1 MDLSIR
7 NHIINNFKGDDFDEL
22 KIAIDESIAEND
34 EETLPGMG
42 VFLELIWQGADDKLK
57 QEMLEI
63 IKKQISDKQSS
74 RENLQ

>member
-22 KIAIDESIAEND
+22 KRAIDESIAEND

-57 QEMLEI
+57 QEMIEI
-63 IKKQISDKQSS
+63 IKKQIGDKQ
-74 RENLQ
+74 

>member
-7 NHIINNFKGDDFDEL
+7 NHVINNFKGDDFDEL
-22 KIAIDESIAEND
+22 KRAIDESIAEND

-57 QEMLEI
+57 QEMIEI
-63 IKKQISDKQSS
+63 IKKQISDKQ
-74 RENLQ
+74 

>member
-22 KIAIDESIAEND
+22 KRAIDESIAEND

-42 VFLELIWQGADDKLK
+42 GFLELIWEGADDKLK
-57 QEMLEI
+57 QEMIEI
-63 IKKQISDKQSS
+63 IKKQISDKQ
-74 RENLQ
+74 

>member
-7 NHIINNFKGDDFDEL
+7 KHIINNFKGDDFDEL
-22 KIAIDESIAEND
+22 KRAIDESIAEND

-57 QEMLEI
+57 QEMIEI
-63 IKKQISDKQSS
+63 IKKQISDKQ
-74 RENLQ
+74 

>member
-22 KIAIDESIAEND
+22 KRAIDESIAEND

-42 VFLELIWQGADDKLK
+42 VFLELIWQGSDDKLK
-57 QEMLEI
+57 QEMIEI
-63 IKKQISDKQSS
+63 IKKQISDKQ
-74 RENLQ
+74 

>member
-7 NHIINNFKGDDFDEL
+7 NHIINNFKGDDVDEL
-22 KIAIDESIAEND
+22 KRAIDESIAEND

-57 QEMLEI
+57 QEMIEI
-63 IKKQISDKQSS
+63 IKKQISDKQ
-74 RENLQ
+74 

>member
-22 KIAIDESIAEND
+22 KRAIDESIAEND

-57 QEMLEI
+57 QEMIET
-63 IKKQISDKQSS
+63 IKKQISDKQ
-74 RENLQ
+74 

>member
-22 KIAIDESIAEND
+22 KRAIDESLAEND

-57 QEMLEI
+57 QEMIEI
-63 IKKQISDKQSS
+63 IKKQISDKQ
-74 RENLQ
+74 

>member
-22 KIAIDESIAEND
+22 KKAIDESIAEND

-57 QEMLEI
+57 QEMIEI
-63 IKKQISDKQSS
+63 IKKQISDKQ
-74 RENLQ
+74 

>member
-22 KIAIDESIAEND
+22 KRAINESIAEND
-34 EETLPGMG
+34 QETSPGMG

-57 QEMLEI
+57 QEMIEI
-63 IKKQISDKQSS
+63 IKKQISDKQ
-74 RENLQ
+74 

>member
-22 KIAIDESIAEND
+22 KRAIDESIAEND

-57 QEMLEI
+57 QEMIEI
-63 IKKQISDKQSS
+63 LKKQISDKQ
-74 RENLQ
+74 

>member
-7 NHIINNFKGDDFDEL
+7 NHIINNFKGDDFNEL
-22 KIAIDESIAEND
+22 KRAIDESIAEND

-63 IKKQISDKQSS
+63 IKKQISDKQ
-74 RENLQ
+74 

>member
-22 KIAIDESIAEND
+22 KRAINESIAEND

-57 QEMLEI
+57 QEMIEI
-63 IKKQISDKQSS
+63 IKKQISDKQ
-74 RENLQ
+74 

>member
-7 NHIINNFKGDDFDEL
+7 NHINNNFKGDDFDEL
-22 KIAIDESIAEND
+22 KRAIDESIAEND

-57 QEMLEI
+57 QEMIEI
-63 IKKQISDKQSS
+63 IKKQISDKQ
-74 RENLQ
+74 

>member
-22 KIAIDESIAEND
+22 KRAIEESIAEND
-34 EETLPGMG
+34 EETFPGMG

-57 QEMLEI
+57 QEMIEI
-63 IKKQISDKQSS
+63 IKKQISDKQ
-74 RENLQ
+74 

>member
-1 MDLSIR
+1 MYLSIR

-22 KIAIDESIAEND
+22 KRAIDESIAEND

-57 QEMLEI
+57 QEMIEI
-63 IKKQISDKQSS
+63 IKKQISDKQ
-74 RENLQ
+74 

>member
-22 KIAIDESIAEND
+22 KRAIDKSIAEND

-57 QEMLEI
+57 QEMIEI
-63 IKKQISDKQSS
+63 IKKQISDKQ
-74 RENLQ
+74 

>member
-22 KIAIDESIAEND
+22 KRAVDESIAEND

-57 QEMLEI
+57 QEMIEI
-63 IKKQISDKQSS
+63 IKKQISDKQ
-74 RENLQ
+74 

>member
-7 NHIINNFKGDDFDEL
+7 NHIINNFKGDDFDDL
-22 KIAIDESIAEND
+22 KRAIDESIAEND

-57 QEMLEI
+57 QEMIEI
-63 IKKQISDKQSS
+63 IKKQISDKQ
-74 RENLQ
+74 

>member
-7 NHIINNFKGDDFDEL
+7 YPIINNFKGDDFDEL
-22 KIAIDESIAEND
+22 KRAIDESIAEND

-57 QEMLEI
+57 QEMIEI
-63 IKKQISDKQSS
+63 IKKQISDKQ
-74 RENLQ
+74 

>member
-7 NHIINNFKGDDFDEL
+7 NHIINNFKGDDFDEI
-22 KIAIDESIAEND
+22 KRAIDESIAEND

-57 QEMLEI
+57 QEMIEI
-63 IKKQISDKQSS
+63 IKKQISDKQ
-74 RENLQ
+74 

>member
-1 MDLSIR
+1 MDLNIR

-22 KIAIDESIAEND
+22 KRAIDESIAEND

-57 QEMLEI
+57 QEMIEI
-63 IKKQISDKQSS
+63 IKKQISDKQ
-74 RENLQ
+74 

>member
-22 KIAIDESIAEND
+22 KRAIDESIAEND

-57 QEMLEI
+57 QEILEI
-63 IKKQISDKQSS
+63 IKKQISDKQ
-74 RENLQ
+74 

>member
-22 KIAIDESIAEND
+22 KRAIDESIAEND

-57 QEMLEI
+57 QGMIEI
-63 IKKQISDKQSS
+63 IKKQISDKQ
-74 RENLQ
+74 

>member
-7 NHIINNFKGDDFDEL
+7 EHIINNFKGDDFDEL
-22 KIAIDESIAEND
+22 KRAIDESIEEND

-63 IKKQISDKQSS
+63 IKKQISDKQ
-74 RENLQ
+74 

>member
-22 KIAIDESIAEND
+22 KRAIDESIAEND

-42 VFLELIWQGADDKLK
+42 VFLELIWQGTDDKLK
-57 QEMLEI
+57 QEMIEI
-63 IKKQISDKQSS
+63 IKKQISDKQ
-74 RENLQ
+74 

>member
-22 KIAIDESIAEND
+22 KRSIDESIAEND

-57 QEMLEI
+57 QEMIEI
-63 IKKQISDKQSS
+63 IKKQISDKQ
-74 RENLQ
+74 

>member
-22 KIAIDESIAEND
+22 KRAIDESIAEND

-57 QEMLEI
+57 QEMIEI
-63 IKKQISDKQSS
+63 IKKQLSDKQ
-74 RENLQ
+74 

>member
-22 KIAIDESIAEND
+22 KRAIDESIAEND

-57 QEMLEI
+57 QEMIEN
-63 IKKQISDKQSS
+63 IKKQISDKQ
-74 RENLQ
+74 

>member
-22 KIAIDESIAEND
+22 KRAIDESIAEND

-57 QEMLEI
+57 QEMIEI
-63 IKKQISDKQSS
+63 IKKQISDKQ
-74 RENLQ
+74 

>member
-7 NHIINNFKGDDFDEL
+7 NHIINNFKGDDFDEF
-22 KIAIDESIAEND
+22 KRAIDESIAEND

-57 QEMLEI
+57 QEMIEI
-63 IKKQISDKQSS
+63 IKKQISDKQ
-74 RENLQ
+74 